1 MLVMCLLTMFS
12 EEVDAFF
19 LLTLLFVIIL
29 RLPHG
34 EPLDSQHL
42 QATKDEYASRCRS
55 RMCQGINGC
64 ILTFYSILF
73 ITKHKDL
80 LFHYHNTIL
89 ITVAFMDSLPVAFV
103 LHHTVFPAE

>member
-1 MLVMCLLTMFS
+1 MLVMCVLTMFS

-42 QATKDEYASRCRS
+42 QATKDEYASR
-55 RMCQGINGC
+55 
-64 ILTFYSILF
+64 
-73 ITKHKDL
+73 
-80 LFHYHNTIL
+80 
-89 ITVAFMDSLPVAFV
+89 
-103 LHHTVFPAE
+103 